1 MPILLSVFFWHFHLP
16 NSDGIWFFYSFC
28 FQENNDMLLDILMFL
43 ALTDVYMSLPY
54 LWHNWC
60 FISLQSSHWSSTVGL
75 FGLTPVLMKIT
86 FEYAYEIF
94 LSVFIDFM
102 RLVLGFWKRFF
113 DPFICIIIP
122 SHTLST
128 FCQTSYLCSRFLR
141 LTTNFPSLLK
151 YAHLSQNFITSPCS
165 QLSPNPVVE
174 KKKKF
179 SCSLL
184 HIKVLC

>member
-1 MPILLSVFFWHFHLP
+1 MSTCHLH
-16 NSDGIWFFYSFC
+16 I
-28 FQENNDMLLDILMFL
+28 
-43 ALTDVYMSLPY
+43 

-60 FISLQSSHWSSTVGL
+60 FIFLQSSHWSSTAGL
-75 FGLTPVLMKIT
+75 FGLIPVLMTIT

-94 LSVFIDFM
+94 LSVFTDFM

-128 FCQTSYLCSRFLR
+128 FCQTSYLCFRFLC

-151 YAHLSQNFITSPCS
+151 YACLSQNFITSPCL
-165 QLSPNPVVE
+165 QLPPNSVV
-174 KKKKF
+174 KKKNSHALYFIWKCYANF
-179 SCSLL
+179 GYPPKGWEKRWLEGIIGKLPLPSHL
-184 HIKVLC
+184 